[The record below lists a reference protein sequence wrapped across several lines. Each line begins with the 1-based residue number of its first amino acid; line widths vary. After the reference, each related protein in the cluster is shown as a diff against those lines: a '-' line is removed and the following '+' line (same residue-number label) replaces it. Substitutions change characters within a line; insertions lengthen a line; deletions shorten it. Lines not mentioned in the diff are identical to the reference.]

1 MRILNAANTAGADG
15 FAVNWFP
22 LSVIVLRFR
31 CRRAGCCNVF
41 KLYVELFIA
50 LQILSVFV
58 ST

>member
-22 LSVIVLRFR
+22 LGVIVLRFR
-31 CRRAGCCNVF
+31 CRRAGCCTF
-41 KLYVELFIA
+41 FTLQVEFFIA

-58 ST
+58 SA